1 MASTYA
7 SSAHTA
13 WVNFLTQAVWA
24 EDAHMEA
31 MDDLAKIWDILSM

>member
-1 MASTYA
+1 MASMRA

-24 EDAHMEA
+24 EDAHVEA
-31 MDDLAKIWDILSM
+31 MVEFG